1 MPAQKRT
8 TRQKG
13 PIILIGLGLIIIL
26 STFFL
31 LLLNHQPQP
40 SESAQTSIPYPE
52 IQRISISSAKKAY
65 DKGDSVFLDVRES
78 DLFASMHIDGAIN
91 IPLEIL
97 PSNLPNL
104 DSKQL
109 IITYCT

>member
-40 SESAQTSIPYPE
+40 SESTLTSIPFPE
-52 IQRISISSAKKAY
+52 IQRISISSAKKAF
-65 DKGDSVFLDVRES
+65 DNGNAVFLDVREA
-78 DLFASMHIDGAIN
+78 DLFATMRIDGAIN

-97 PSNLPNL
+97 PANLPDL
-104 DSKQL
+104 DPKQL